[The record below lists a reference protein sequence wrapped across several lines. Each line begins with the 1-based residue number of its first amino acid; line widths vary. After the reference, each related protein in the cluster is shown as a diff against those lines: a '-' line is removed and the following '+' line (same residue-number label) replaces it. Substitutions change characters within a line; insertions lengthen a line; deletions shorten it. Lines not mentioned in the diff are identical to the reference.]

1 MSRKKG
7 FMLVVCLLFLLFL
20 PGLSKAEKFGVK
32 LSGGMNYLL
41 VGDVNEGVKGV
52 IDYLRDSATVVPGTS
67 TEGEA
72 KPIHLGFDFEGYVI
86 INLTP
91 RVGIG
96 FGAGYIQGAKIS
108 ELTVHF
114 PEIQPEASLTFK
126 PKVSAIPIRVGV
138 FYTLPVSEMVNIVF
152 NAGAGMYL
160 SNYSYN
166 FRPGPGWSGNS
177 ITQTASAKGFG
188 FHGGVGLEFNLAS
201 NIAFVLEGQGRYAK
215 IGGFEGTAKYDGS
228 SLPYTEEGALYY
240 WEQMTIVGKYPRVL
254 VQENKPSGPD
264 VSNVRDAK
272 VDFSGFT
279 FLAGIKINF

>member
-1 MSRKKG
+1 MKMRSSI
-7 FMLVVCLLFLLFL
+7 LIICLSLILIL

-41 VGDVNEGVKGV
+41 VGDVNEGVRGV
-52 IDYLRDSATVVPGTS
+52 IDSFRDSATVVPGTS

-114 PEIQPEASLTFK
+114 PEGAEASLTLK

-138 FYTLPVSEMVNIVF
+138 FYTLPVSEMVNVVF
-152 NAGAGMYL
+152 NAGAGMYFA
-160 SNYSYN
+160 NYSYN
-166 FRPGPGWSGNS
+166 FRPGPGLSGNS

-188 FHGGVGLEFNLAS
+188 FHGGVGLEFNLAPK
-201 NIAFVLEGQGRYAK
+201 IAFVLEGQGRYAK
-215 IGGFEGTAKYDGS
+215 IGGFEGTAKYAGS

-240 WEQMTIVGKYPRVL
+240 WEQMTIFRKYPRVL
-254 VQENKPSGPD
+254 VQENKPSGPLY
-264 VSNVRDAK
+264 SNVRDAK

>member
-7 FMLVVCLLFLLFL
+7 FMLFVCLLILLLL
-20 PGLSKAEKFGVK
+20 PGMSEAEKFAVK
-32 LSGGMNYLL
+32 FSGGMNYLL
-41 VGDVNEGVKGV
+41 VGDVNEGIKGV
-52 IDYLRDSATVVPGTS
+52 IDHLRDLS
-67 TEGEA
+67 TLYGNSVEGEA
-72 KPIHLGFDFEGYVI
+72 KPIHLGFDFEGDII

-96 FGAGYIQGAKIS
+96 FGAGYIQGAKTS

-114 PEIQPEASLTFK
+114 PEGQPEGGFAFK
-126 PKVSAIPIRVGV
+126 PKISAIPIRVGV
-138 FYTLPVSEMVNIVF
+138 FYTLPVSEMVNVVF

-177 ITQTASAKGFG
+177 ITQTASAKGLG
-188 FHGGVGLEFNLAS
+188 FHGGVGLEFNLAP
-201 NIAFVLEGQGRYAK
+201 NIAFVLEGRGRYAK

-228 SLPYTEEGALYY
+228 SLPYTEEGVLYY
-240 WEQMTIVGKYPRVL
+240 WEQMTIIGKYPRVL
-254 VQENKPSGPD
+254 VRENKPSGPD

-272 VDFSGFT
+272 VDFTGFT

>member
-1 MSRKKG
+1 MSRKKR
-7 FMLVVCLLFLLFL
+7 FTLVVCLLFLLFL

-32 LSGGMNYLL
+32 LSSGMSYIL

-52 IDYLRDSATVVPGTS
+52 IDYLRNLS
-67 TEGEA
+67 TLYGNSVEGEA
-72 KPIHLGFDFEGYVI
+72 KPIHLGFDFEGDII

-96 FGAGYIQGAKIS
+96 FGVGYIQGAKTS
-108 ELTVHF
+108 ESMVHF
-114 PEIQPEASLTFK
+114 LEGQPEASFAFK
-126 PKVSAIPIRVGV
+126 SKISAIPIRVGV
-138 FYTLPVSEMVNIVF
+138 FYTLPVSEMVNVVF

-160 SNYSYN
+160 ANYSYN
-166 FRPGPGWSGNS
+166 FRPGRGWSGNS
-177 ITQTASAKGFG
+177 ITHTTSAKGFG
-188 FHGGVGLEFNLAS
+188 FHGGVGFEFNLAS

-240 WEQMTIVGKYPRVL
+240 WEQMTIIGKYPRVS

-264 VSNVRDAK
+264 VSNVRDAR
-272 VDFSGFT
+272 VDFTGFT

>member
-1 MSRKKG
+1 MKMRSSI
-7 FMLVVCLLFLLFL
+7 LIICLLLILIL

-67 TEGEA
+67 VEREA

-108 ELTVHF
+108 ELTVRF
-114 PEIQPEASLTFK
+114 PEGPEASFATK
-126 PKVSAIPIRVGV
+126 PKISAIPIRVGV
-138 FYTLPVSEMVNIVF
+138 FYTLPVSEMVNVVF
-152 NAGAGMYL
+152 NAGAGLYL
-160 SNYSYN
+160 AKYSYY
-166 FRPGPGWSGNS
+166 FLSEGAWSGNT
-177 ITQTASAKGFG
+177 ITQTTSAKGFG

-228 SLPYTEEGALYY
+228 SLPYTKEGPLYY
-240 WEQMTIVGKYPRVL
+240 WEQMTIIGKYPRVL
-254 VQENKPSGPD
+254 VRENKPSGPD
-264 VSNVRDAK
+264 VSNAREAK

>member
-1 MSRKKG
+1 MKKRSSI
-7 FMLVVCLLFLLFL
+7 LIICLSLILIL
-20 PGLSKAEKFGVK
+20 PGLSKAEKFAVK

-41 VGDVNEGVKGV
+41 IGDVNEGVKGV
-52 IDYLRDSATVVPGTS
+52 IDYFRDLS
-67 TEGEA
+67 TLYGNSVEGEA
-72 KPIHLGFDFEGYVI
+72 KPIHLGFDFEGDII

-96 FGAGYIQGAKIS
+96 FGIGYIQGAKTS

-114 PEIQPEASLTFK
+114 PEGPEASSAFK
-126 PKVSAIPIRVGV
+126 PKISAIPIRVGV
-138 FYTLPVSEMVNIVF
+138 FYTLPVSEMVNVVF

-160 SNYSYN
+160 AKYSYN

-177 ITQTASAKGFG
+177 ITQTTSAKGFG
-188 FHGGVGLEFNLAS
+188 FHGGVGLEFNLAP

-228 SLPYTEEGALYY
+228 SLPYTKEGALYY
-240 WEQMTIVGKYPRVL
+240 WEQMTIIGKYPRVL
-254 VQENKPSGPD
+254 VKENKPSGPD

-272 VDFSGFT
+272 VDFTGFT